1 MAAFE
6 RKWMLGLSAAYVS
19 LALLMLA
26 VLNPAEDKVNQEIV
40 QVFFSASF
48 VVLSVSFGCGLIILG
63 HWVTERV
70 CQEPPSPPASP
81 EF

>member
-1 MAAFE
+1 MA
-6 RKWMLGLSAAYVS
+6 LC
-19 LALLMLA
+19 
-26 VLNPAEDKVNQEIV
+26 PQTEDKVNQEIV

-48 VVLSVSFGCGLIILG
+48 VVLSISFGCGLIILG

-70 CQEPPSPPASP
+70 CQGPPSPPASP